1 VVSFRLLKRKAKSR
15 SLGFAGRRRASGDV
29 IRDHRALS
37 RRAFRSGADLL
48 VLLDFC
54 SSDHRL
60 KPVPLEKRR
69 KAGPSAGLGMT
80 LFFVS
85 DVAARLKPCPDENQM
100 QRLPASESGRYKG
113 KVKNPTRRNGVW
125 GTHAKDA
132 QSGSADLGLSWPAL
146 ALC

>member
-1 VVSFRLLKRKAKSR
+1 M
-15 SLGFAGRRRASGDV
+15 

-100 QRLPASESGRYKG
+100 QSLPASKSGRYKG
-113 KVKNPTRRNGVW
+113 RCGEAKRQRRPGFVLA
-125 GTHAKDA
+125 GAGFVLTGLLVAII
-132 QSGSADLGLSWPAL
+132 DLS
-146 ALC
+146 